1 MIHVFD
7 PKEINVTA
15 KSKILYGIG
24 GLFIAVISFI
34 TLTSFF
40 SFKGASIEG
49 YNEKLEAETFLVTS
63 AIEQRMNRTY
73 DVLKVISYELDLG
86 DGKQSFDIAKAVK
99 TLKSISNNLDV
110 INAYVAT
117 PDGLTYSTSSNGLV
131 ANFNAKAKGREWFVR
146 AFAGDQK
153 ILTKPYVSTEGNAV
167 MAAAV
172 PIIRNG
178 KVVGVVSAN
187 LSIDNLTNFISGLT
201 DNNQIFVTNSDGYIF
216 AAKNTDLLGQNLK
229 KVIPD
234 YSSFN
239 RSQNNE
245 HTYSYEGKEYFV
257 VTSNMAMLG
266 WTTWAWDEWENINA
280 ASNDNLVTNIITSI
294 ILILISLGVAYTLII
309 RLMYK
314 PIGGEPK
321 EIENIVNRIASGDLT
336 QLNVRKGDETGIYSA
351 VLTMADNLRNT
362 VANINS
368 TSQVLDAAS
377 KKILNSASNVMQS
390 SESQMQQLENTSS
403 AMFEMTNTVK
413 AVAKSALEA
422 SNATNSA
429 HKHSD
434 QGIQTVTEVNESI
447 VTLVEGIEESERVVK
462 KLEDEAAGIGN
473 ILNVIGDIAEQT
485 NLLALNAAIE
495 AARAG
500 EQGRGF
506 AVVADEVRSL
516 ASRTQES
523 TSQIQ
528 ELIARLQSAVN
539 NSVSLMQASCE
550 NAQLTLSKSSGAN
563 DALTAIRDS
572 VAVIYDMNTQ
582 IATAADQQ
590 TKVAE
595 EISSTVTHINDLA
608 KNTFDNSE
616 SNTKVAGDLS
626 HSVDSLNDS
635 VEIFKVD

>member
-1 MIHVFD
+1 M
-7 PKEINVTA
+7 TA

-24 GLFIAVISFI
+24 GLFVAVISFI

-49 YNEKLEAETFLVTS
+49 YNKKLETESFLITS

-73 DVLKVISYELDLG
+73 DVLKVISYELDIG
-86 DGKQSFDIAKAVK
+86 GKQPFDIIKAVK
-99 TLKSISNNLDV
+99 TLSSISNNLDV
-110 INAYVAT
+110 INAYMAT
-117 PDGLTYSTSSNGLV
+117 PDGLTYSVSSNGLV
-131 ANFNAKAKGREWFVR
+131 PNFNAKEKGREWFLR
-146 AFAGDQK
+146 AFAGDKK

-172 PIIRNG
+172 PIVRNG
-178 KVVGVVSAN
+178 TVVGVVSAN
-187 LSIDNLTNFISGLT
+187 LSIDNLTNFIAGLT
-201 DNNQIFVTNSDGYIF
+201 DNNQIFVTNTDGYIF
-216 AAKNTDLLGQNLK
+216 AAKNTDLLGKNLK
-229 KVIPD
+229 TVIPD
-234 YSSFN
+234 YASFSN
-239 RSQNNE
+239 SQSNQ
-245 HTYSYEGKEYFV
+245 HTYSIEDKDYFV
-257 VTSNMAMLG
+257 VTSHMAMLG

-280 ASNDNLVTNIITSI
+280 ASNDNLVTNIIISI

-321 EIENIVNRIASGDLT
+321 EIESIVNRIANGDLT
-336 QLNVRKGDETGIYSA
+336 YLNASNGNETGIYAA
-351 VLTMADNLRNT
+351 VLTMAHNLRNT
-362 VANINS
+362 VSNINS
-368 TSQVLDAAS
+368 TSQILDTAS

-390 SESQMQQLENTSS
+390 SETQMQQLETTSS
-403 AMFEMTNTVK
+403 AMYEMTNTVK

-422 SNATNSA
+422 SDATNSA
-429 HKHSD
+429 HKYSG

-447 VTLVEGIEESERVVK
+447 ATLVEGIEESERVVK
-462 KLEDEAAGIGN
+462 KLENEAAGIGN

-528 ELIARLQSAVN
+528 ELIARLQGAVN

-550 NAQLTLSKSSGAN
+550 NAQQTLSKSSDAN

-572 VAVIYDMNTQ
+572 VAVIYDMNAQ

-590 TKVAE
+590 TQVAE
-595 EISSTVTHINDLA
+595 EISSTVIQINDLA

-616 SNTKVAGDLS
+616 SNAQVAGDLS
-626 HSVDSLNDS
+626 HSVDSLNRS

>member
-1 MIHVFD
+1 
-7 PKEINVTA
+7 VTA

-24 GLFIAVISFI
+24 SLFVAVISFI

-40 SFKGASIEG
+40 SFKQASTEG
-49 YNEKLEAETFLVTS
+49 YNKKLETESFLVTS

-73 DVLKVISYELDLG
+73 DVLKVISDELDLG
-86 DGKQSFDIAKAVK
+86 DGKSSFDIEKAVK

-117 PDGLTYSTSSNGLV
+117 PNGLTYSTSSNGLV
-131 ANFNAKAKGREWFVR
+131 KNFNAKEKQREWFLR
-146 AFAGDQK
+146 AFAGDKK

-172 PIIRNG
+172 PIVRNG
-178 KVVGVVSAN
+178 NVVGVVSAN
-187 LSIDNLTNFISGLT
+187 LSIDNLTNFIAGLT
-201 DNNQIFVTNSDGYIF
+201 DNNQIFVTNTDGYIF
-216 AAKNTDLLGQNLK
+216 AAKNTDLLGKNLK
-229 KVIPD
+229 TVIPD
-234 YSSFN
+234 YASFSN
-239 RSQNNE
+239 SQSNQ
-245 HTYSYEGKEYFV
+245 HTYSIEDKEYFV
-257 VTSNMAMLG
+257 VTSHMAMLG

-280 ASNDNLVTNIITSI
+280 ASNDNLVTNIIISI

-321 EIENIVNRIASGDLT
+321 EIESIVNRIANGDLT
-336 QLNVRKGDETGIYSA
+336 YLNASNGNETGIYAA
-351 VLTMADNLRNT
+351 VLTMAHNLRNT
-362 VANINS
+362 VSNINS
-368 TSQVLDAAS
+368 TSQILDTAS
-377 KKILNSASNVMQS
+377 KKILSSASNVMQS
-390 SESQMQQLENTSS
+390 SETQMQQLETTSS
-403 AMFEMTNTVK
+403 AMYEMTNTVK

-422 SNATNSA
+422 SDATNSA
-429 HKHSD
+429 HKYSG

-447 VTLVEGIEESERVVK
+447 ATLVEGIEESERVVK
-462 KLEDEAAGIGN
+462 KLENEAAGIGN

-528 ELIARLQSAVN
+528 ELIARLQGAVN

-550 NAQLTLSKSSGAN
+550 NAQQTLSKSSDAN

-572 VAVIYDMNTQ
+572 VAVIYDMNAQ

-590 TKVAE
+590 TQVAE
-595 EISSTVTHINDLA
+595 EISSTVIQINDLA

-616 SNTKVAGDLS
+616 SNAQVAGDLS
-626 HSVDSLNDS
+626 HSVDSLNRS